1 MKTDCDFVLSIG
13 GSFPIK
19 SMLTDMTHTT
29 NNNTVSN
36 FKSDD
41 LKPLLVS
48 IPDGKIS
55 LSRKEA
61 KSPVQEDSCCSD
73 SDIIFQV

>member
-1 MKTDCDFVLSIG
+1 MKTDCDFVLSTG

-48 IPDGKIS
+48 IPDGKTS
-55 LSRKEA
+55 LSRREA